1 MTSESGSSE
10 YPTSEPGFA
19 AETNQQ
25 LRLVEAILFAAAEP
39 LDEATIAARLPDGS
53 DVAALIEALSSHY
66 ANRGVNVVRVA
77 GKWALRTAP
86 DLASRLRIEQTASRR
101 LSRAA
106 VETLAIICYHQPV
119 TRAEI
124 EDIRG
129 VAVNRGTLDVLLE
142 AGWIRPGRRRR
153 APGRPV
159 TWVTTEGFLGH
170 FQLDSLLDLPGQE
183 ELKAAGLLR
192 GAALAIYRSRA
203 GEGELP
209 GGILAEETAEEEAP
223 DPLVAD
229 DRL

>member
-1 MTSESGSSE
+1 MTSELGV
-10 YPTSEPGFA
+10 A

-39 LDEATIAARLPDGS
+39 LDEATIAARLPDGG
-53 DVAALIEALSSHY
+53 DVTALIEALSSHY
-66 ANRGVNVVRVA
+66 ANRGVNIVRVA

-86 DLASRLRIEQTASRR
+86 DLAPRLRIEQTASRR

-106 VETLAIICYHQPV
+106 IETLAIIGYHQPV

-153 APGRPV
+153 TPGRPV
-159 TWVTTEGFLGH
+159 TWVTSESFLDH
-170 FQLDSLLDLPGQE
+170 FQLDSLMDLPGQE
-183 ELKAAGLLR
+183 ELKAAGLLDS
-192 GAALAIYRSRA
+192 GAALAIYRSRV

-209 GGILAEETAEEEAP
+209 SGILAEETAEEEAP

-229 DRL
+229 DGP